1 MFFDNWYGLG
11 RVMVVGILAY
21 AVLVL
26 FLRISGKRTLTKLN
40 AFDLVITVALG
51 STLSSIIVT
60 KSVALLEGVLAL
72 ALLIALQYAIT
83 WLAVR
88 SKTFEDLIKSEPKL
102 LLRQGRFLT
111 DTLRRERVT
120 KDDVLAAI
128 RAKGA
133 SDVSEIAAVVLE
145 TDGSI
150 SVLRQSQGLAGS
162 LGNVEGATSFK
173 SAERSL

>member
-1 MFFDNWYGLG
+1 M
-11 RVMVVGILAY
+11 
-21 AVLVL
+21 
-26 FLRISGKRTLTKLN
+26 
-40 AFDLVITVALG
+40 
-51 STLSSIIVT
+51 T

-88 SKTFEDLIKSEPKL
+88 SKAFEDLIKSEPKL

-128 RAKGA
+128 RAEGA

-150 SVLRQSQGLAGS
+150 SVLRQSQGLASS
-162 LGNVEGATSFK
+162 LDNVEGATSLK
-173 SAERSL
+173 SLERFL